1 MKSLAAVIAL
11 AALRMG
17 AGAASSG
24 RQAERISV
32 SAQEANPPYD
42 GRFAFV
48 RLRYGAD
55 RGDIR
60 GDLLYGRF
68 GRGGREPMWSHDAPR
83 AEHNFLRIMEEV
95 TSVWTSPD
103 SRLILSADDHDLFRH
118 PVAYIAEPGVLVPH
132 RERGPGPPG
141 PGFSRAGSSSWMTS
155 GASIGSTSRPRCVA
169 SCPRPNSWCWR
180 AKRKSSTR
188 SSIPEPPSDGDR
200 ELQQRHR

>member
-60 GDLLYGRF
+60 GDRLYGRF

-83 AEHNFLRIMEEV
+83 AEHNFLRILEEV

-118 PVAYIAEPGVLVPH
+118 PVAYIVEPGYWFPTESEVLALRTWLLKGGFLIVDDFRGEH
-132 RERGPGPPG
+132 RINFEAQMRRVMPAAKLMVLEGQEEI
-141 PGFSRAGSSSWMTS
+141 FDSFFHTRA
-155 GASIGSTSRPRCVA
+155 AV
-169 SCPRPNSWCWR
+169 
-180 AKRKSSTR
+180 
-188 SSIPEPPSDGDR
+188 
-200 ELQQRHR
+200 